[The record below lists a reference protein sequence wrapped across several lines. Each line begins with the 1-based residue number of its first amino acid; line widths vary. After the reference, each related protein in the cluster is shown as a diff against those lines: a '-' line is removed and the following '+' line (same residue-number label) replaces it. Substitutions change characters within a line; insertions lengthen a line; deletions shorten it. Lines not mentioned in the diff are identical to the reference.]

1 MVCSIVP
8 LDRGDTKREERAMKD
23 KIADKLMTLVANI
36 IAGVIMIAV
45 CAVIYGPFI
54 YIASQGSSSGDYSEP
69 NYRGRR

>member
-1 MVCSIVP
+1 
-8 LDRGDTKREERAMKD
+8 MKD